1 MQRLVSRA
9 IKSLLY
15 LITLLGA
22 FSMLIPF
29 FWMLSTAFKQP
40 EQILAQPP
48 IWFPKPVILDNFI
61 QLMKA
66 VPFGRFFLNSI
77 INSVV
82 LTCSQLFLCALTG
95 YAFAKLPF
103 PGRNWLFLLIVSSMM
118 VPGAVTLIPA
128 FLVVVK
134 LQWVDTWW
142 GLLVPRMATVFGVFF
157 MRQFFM
163 NLPDDYIDAA
173 RIDGA
178 SEFGTFWRIMI
189 PLARPALATLGTFAF
204 IGTWND
210 FVWPLVIVNSDKLK
224 TLPLGFAVLGG
235 QYGYHFEWTMA
246 AAVLTILPVLLVFMV
261 LQEYVI
267 RGIALTGL
275 R

>member
-1 MQRLVSRA
+1 MRELLSHAV
-9 IKSLLY
+9 KLLLY
-15 LITLLGA
+15 LVVLAVA
-22 FSMLIPF
+22 FSMLLPF
-29 FWMLSTAFKQP
+29 LWMLSTAFKQP
-40 EQILAQPP
+40 AQILALPP
-48 IWFPKPVILDNFI
+48 IWIPRPITFDNFV

-66 VPFGRFFLNSI
+66 VPFGRFFLNSA
-77 INSVV
+77 INSAV
-82 LTCSQLFLCALTG
+82 LTSSQLFLCALTG

-103 PGRNWLFLLIVSSMM
+103 PGRNWLFMLIVSSMM

-134 LQWVDTWW
+134 VGWVDTWW

-163 NLPDDYIDAA
+163 NLPDDYSDAA

-189 PLARPALATLGTFAF
+189 PLCKPALATLGTFAF

-210 FVWPLVIVNSDKLK
+210 FVWPLVVVNSERLK

-235 QYGYHFEWTMA
+235 HYGFHFEWTMA
-246 AAVLTILPVLLVFMV
+246 AAVLTILPVLMVFMA

>member
-1 MQRLVSRA
+1 MQKFVSRA
-9 IKSLLY
+9 AKSLLY
-15 LITLLGA
+15 LILLLGA
-22 FSMLIPF
+22 LSMIFPF
-29 FWMLSTAFKQP
+29 LWMLSTAFKRP
-40 EQILAQPP
+40 EQILALPP
-48 IWFPKPVILDNFI
+48 IWIPRPITFDNFV

-66 VPFGRFFLNSI
+66 VPFGRFFLNSV

-82 LTCSQLFLCALTG
+82 LTFSQLFLCALTG

-103 PGRNWLFLLIVSSMM
+103 PGRNWIFLLVISSMM

-134 LQWVDTWW
+134 LHWVNTWW
-142 GLLVPRMATVFGVFF
+142 GLLVPRMVTVFGVFF

-178 SEFGTFWRIMI
+178 SEFGIFWRIMI
-189 PLARPALATLGTFAF
+189 PLGKPALATLGTFAF

-210 FVWPLVIVNSDKLK
+210 FIWPLVIVNSDKLR
-224 TLPLGFAVLGG
+224 TLPLGFGVLGG
-235 QYGYHFEWTMA
+235 QYGFHFEWTMA
-246 AAVLTILPVLLVFMV
+246 AAVITILPVLIVFMV
-261 LQEYVI
+261 FQEYVI

-275 R
+275 K